1 MSPKKR
7 TYPWTELYNLESQL
21 GQRPLPGMRRRGRP
35 SRPFQRSRVQLL
47 MTDEEQRILK
57 HLRNA
62 LEERLEPAKISRSQ
76 VNGLALRVLEI
87 RLGAAPLPEAV
98 KDWPTLMEYIAGEPQ
113 A

>member
-1 MSPKKR
+1 MPPKKR

-87 RLGAAPLPEAV
+87 RLGAAALPETV
-98 KDWPTLMEYIAGEPQ
+98 KDWPTLMEYIAGEPE